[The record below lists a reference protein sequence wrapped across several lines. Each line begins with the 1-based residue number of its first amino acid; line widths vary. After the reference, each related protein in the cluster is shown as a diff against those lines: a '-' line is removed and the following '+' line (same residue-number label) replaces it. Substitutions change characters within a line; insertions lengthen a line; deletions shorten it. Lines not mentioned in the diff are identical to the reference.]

1 MLKFRGFALSS
12 LAFAGV
18 LGFTA
23 CGLVNSARSVR
34 PANQQ
39 VYVAYA
45 GSLQWLNDRY
55 LGPGF
60 HKATGISYR
69 GQGGGS
75 YGMAHLVSNKT
86 IDANVFES
94 IGSGPLKVLGSQVD
108 YAIGVAS
115 SPLVIAYSPSSPYV
129 KTLNAIKRGQLPLR
143 RLFTL
148 MARPGFHLGRTNPAT
163 DPQGQAFYMM
173 IQSAQRRLGLKPGTA
188 NQVLGSLE
196 NPHQIFAEES
206 ILSQLQAGQLDASS
220 AFLSEAVQ
228 RHLDY
233 IPLPNGLNFGD
244 PADAK
249 RYSRLHLTLAS
260 GKIVHGALL
269 EVYVAPL
276 AHSFDLSA
284 ANRFVA
290 YVLSKAGLDQ
300 FKAEGF
306 RVTRPMILGKR
317 SAMAPGIRQELGQAR
332 G

>member
-1 MLKFRGFALSS
+1 MLKFRGLAVSS
-12 LAFAGV
+12 LAFIGA
-18 LGFTA
+18 LCFTA
-23 CGLVNSARSVR
+23 CGLVNSARRVP
-34 PANQQ
+34 PANQH
-39 VYVAYA
+39 VFVAYA

-60 HKATGISYR
+60 HKATGIGYR

-86 IDANVFES
+86 INANVFES
-94 IGSGPLKVLGSQVD
+94 IGTGPLKVLGSQVH

-143 RLFTL
+143 RLFML

-163 DPQGQAFYMM
+163 DPQGQALYMM
-173 IQSAQRRLGLKPGTA
+173 IQSAQRRLDLKPGTA
-188 NQVLGSLE
+188 NKILGSLE

-206 ILSQLQAGQLDASS
+206 ILSQLQEGQLDASS

-233 IPLPNGLNFGD
+233 IPLPSGLNFGD
-244 PADAK
+244 PSDLQ
-249 RYSRLHLTLAS
+249 RYSRMHLTLAS
-260 GKIVHGALL
+260 GKLVHGSLL

-276 AHSFDLSA
+276 AHSFDSAA
-284 ANRFVA
+284 ANRFIG
-290 YVLSKAGLDQ
+290 YMLSRAGLAQ

-306 RVTRPMILGKR
+306 RVTPPMILGRR
-317 SAMAPGIRQELGQAR
+317 SAMTPAVRQELG
-332 G
+332 